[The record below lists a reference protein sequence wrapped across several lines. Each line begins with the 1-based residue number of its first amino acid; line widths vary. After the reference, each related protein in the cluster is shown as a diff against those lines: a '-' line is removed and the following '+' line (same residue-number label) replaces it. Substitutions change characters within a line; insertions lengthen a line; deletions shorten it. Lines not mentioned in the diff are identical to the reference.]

1 MYEIIVVD
9 LGSVLSNVFQILD
22 ICDTIYTVTREDII
36 SKAKM
41 NSYEEFLLRNDNDGI
56 LQKTVK
62 IKLPAIEEAED
73 MGEFFE
79 KQLWGKIGDYAREI
93 SKNIA

>member
-9 LGSVLSNVFQILD
+9 LGSVLSKYFRYW
-22 ICDTIYTVTREDII
+22 IYATPYIPLSREDII